1 MPRAL
6 PPNPSLEQ
14 LRRQAKDL
22 LKAARD
28 LNLQALLRIEQYLPN
43 RSGAAMLADA
53 QLVIAREYGFASWPK
68 LKRHIEALAAQPM
81 VALEQASVVPRR
93 ESPYKQR
100 IRQLADRILESAA
113 SGAITQVLEYL
124 VIPGRDILALREQLV
139 ERGDYTRLVDALLA
153 GVDHPQPRTRFLVAQ
168 AMDHFADARCAAPL
182 RALLSDAVP
191 RVRWAALH
199 SLSCEACKLAPIAH
213 GNDLVELVIALALYD
228 PSIRVRRVATYTLGG
243 DCHDPRAVA
252 ALEQLLAHATDATI
266 LRGARWALVQQQRL
280 AIQLELQPC
289 EGYSES

>member
-22 LKAARD
+22 LKASRE

-43 RSGAAMLADA
+43 HSGVAILADT

-68 LKRHIEALAAQPM
+68 LKRHVEALAAQP
-81 VALEQASVVPRR
+81 ALILEQMPVIPRR

-100 IRQLADRILESAA
+100 IRQLAERILESAA
-113 SGAITQVLEYL
+113 SGAIRQVLEYL
-124 VIPGRDILALREQLV
+124 VIPARDGLALRDYLVESGGYTQLV
-139 ERGDYTRLVDALLA
+139 DVLLA
-153 GVDHPQPRTRFLVAQ
+153 NVGHPHPRTRFLVAQ

-182 RALLSDAVP
+182 RAMLSDAVP

-199 SLSCEACKLAPIAH
+199 SLSCEACKLAPIAQ
-213 GNDLVELVIALALYD
+213 NDDLVELVIALALHD
-228 PSIRVRRVATYTLGG
+228 PSMRVRCVATYTLGG
-243 DCHDPRAVA
+243 ECYDPRAVA
-252 ALEQLLAHATDATI
+252 ALEQLLAHATDAAI
-266 LRGARWALVQQQRL
+266 LRGARWALSRQQRL
-280 AIQLELQPC
+280 AA
-289 EGYSES
+289 GTTVTG

>member
-14 LRRQAKDL
+14 LKHQAKDL
-22 LKAARD
+22 LRAARD
-28 LNLQALLRIEQYLPN
+28 LNLQALLRIEQYLPH
-43 RSGAAMLADA
+43 RAAAATLADI

-68 LKRHIEALAAQPM
+68 LKRHIETLVAQPA
-81 VALEQASVVPRR
+81 VALEQASVMLPR

-124 VIPGRDILALREQLV
+124 VIPGRDVLALRDYLV
-139 ERGDYTRLVDALLA
+139 ESGGYTRLVGALLA
-153 GVDHPQPRTRFLVAQ
+153 NVDHPYPRVRFLVAQ

-182 RALLSDAVP
+182 RTMLSDAVP

-199 SLSCEACKLAPIAH
+199 SLSCEACKLAPIAQ
-213 GNDLVELVIALALYD
+213 NDDLVELVIALALHD
-228 PSIRVRRVATYTLGG
+228 PSIRVRRVAAYTLGG
-243 DCHDPRAVA
+243 ECYDPRAVA

-266 LRGARWALVQQQRL
+266 LRSARWALVQQQRL
-280 AIQLELQPC
+280 AA
-289 EGYSES
+289 GTTATG

>member
-14 LRRQAKDL
+14 LKHQAKDL
-22 LKAARD
+22 LRASRD

-43 RSGAAMLADA
+43 RSGVAALADT

-68 LKRHIEALAAQPM
+68 LKRHVEALSAQQ
-81 VALEQASVVPRR
+81 VVTVEQAPVVLHR
-93 ESPYKQR
+93 ESLYKQR

-113 SGAITQVLEYL
+113 SGAIQQVLEYL
-124 VIPGRDILALREQLV
+124 IIPGRDILALRAYLV
-139 ERGDYTRLVDALLA
+139 ERGDYTLLVDALLN
-153 GVDHPQPRTRFLVAQ
+153 GVDHPHPRTRFLVAQ
-168 AMDHFADARCAAPL
+168 AMDHFADTRCAAPL
-182 RALLSDAVP
+182 RAMLNDAVP

-199 SLSCEACKLAPIAH
+199 SLSCEACKLAPIAQ
-213 GNDLVELVIALALYD
+213 NDDLVDLVIALALHD

-266 LRGARWALVQQQRL
+266 LRGARWALSQQQRL
-280 AIQLELQPC
+280 AAGPED
-289 EGYSES
+289 SSV

>member
-14 LRRQAKDL
+14 LKHQAKDL
-22 LKAARD
+22 LRAARD
-28 LNLQALLRIEQYLPN
+28 LDLQALLRIEQYLPN
-43 RSGAAMLADA
+43 RSGVATLADT

-68 LKRHIEALAAQPM
+68 LKRQIETLVAQPAM
-81 VALEQASVVPRR
+81 ALEQASVMLRR

-124 VIPGRDILALREQLV
+124 VIPGRDILALREYLV
-139 ERGDYTRLVDALLA
+139 ESGGYTQLVDALLA
-153 GVDHPQPRTRFLVAQ
+153 NVGHPHSRTRFLVAQ
-168 AMDHFADARCAAPL
+168 AMDHFADVRCAAPL
-182 RALLSDAVP
+182 RAMLGDAVP

-199 SLSCEACKLAPIAH
+199 SLSCEACKLAPIAQ
-213 GNDLVELVIALALYD
+213 NDDLVGLVIALALYD
-228 PSIRVRRVATYTLGG
+228 PSIRVRRVAAYTLGG

-252 ALEQLLAHATDATI
+252 ALELLLARETDQAI

-280 AIQLELQPC
+280 AV
-289 EGYSES
+289 GNDSDRVRG

>member
-22 LKAARD
+22 LKASRD
-28 LNLQALLRIEQYLPN
+28 LDLQALLRIEQYLPN
-43 RSGAAMLADA
+43 RSGVARLADT

-68 LKRHIEALAAQPM
+68 LKQQIEALAAQRA
-81 VALEQASVVPRR
+81 VAAEQPQVVPRR

-113 SGAITQVLEYL
+113 GGAIRQVLEYL
-124 VIPGRDILALREQLV
+124 IIPARDSRALRDYLVASGGYTQLV
-139 ERGDYTRLVDALLA
+139 DVLLA
-153 GVDHPQPRTRFLVAQ
+153 NVDHPHPRTRFLVAQ
-168 AMDHFADARCAAPL
+168 AMDHFADERCAAPL
-182 RALLSDAVP
+182 RAMLSDPVP

-199 SLSCEACKLAPIAH
+199 SLSCEACKLAPIAQ
-213 GNDLVELVIALALYD
+213 NDDLVELVIALALHD
-228 PSIRVRRVATYTLGG
+228 PSIRVRCVATYTLGG

-252 ALEQLLAHATDATI
+252 ALEQLLARATDKSI
-266 LRGARWALVQQQRL
+266 RRGARWALVQQQRL
-280 AIQLELQPC
+280 AARAKD
-289 EGYSES
+289 SSV

>member
-1 MPRAL
+1 MSRAL

-14 LRRQAKDL
+14 LKHQAKDL
-22 LKAARD
+22 LRASRE

-43 RSGAAMLADA
+43 RSGVAALADT

-68 LKRHIEALAAQPM
+68 LKRHVEAQAAHQV
-81 VALEQASVVPRR
+81 VAVEQAPVVLRR

-113 SGAITQVLEYL
+113 DGAIQQVLEYL
-124 VIPGRDILALREQLV
+124 IIPGRDILALRAYLV

-153 GVDHPQPRTRFLVAQ
+153 NVDHPHPRVRFGVAQ

-182 RALLSDAVP
+182 RAMLSDAVP

-199 SLSCEACKLAPIAH
+199 SLSCEACKLAPIAR
-213 GNDLVELVIALALYD
+213 NDDLVELVIALALHD
-228 PSIRVRRVATYTLGG
+228 PSIRVRRVATYNLGG
-243 DCHDPRAVA
+243 DCYDLRAVA
-252 ALEQLLAHATDATI
+252 ALEQLLAHATDAAI
-266 LRGARWALVQQQRL
+266 LRGARWALSKQLQL
-280 AIQLELQPC
+280 AAGMED
-289 EGYSES
+289 SSA

>member
-1 MPRAL
+1 MSRAL

-14 LRRQAKDL
+14 LKHQAKDL
-22 LKAARD
+22 LKSARD

-43 RSGAAMLADA
+43 RSGAASLADT

-68 LKRHIEALAAQPM
+68 LKRYVEMQAAQSV
-81 VALEQASVVPRR
+81 VAVAQASVVSGR

-124 VIPGRDILALREQLV
+124 VIPGRDVLSLREQLV
-139 ERGDYTRLVDALLA
+139 ERGDYTRLVDVLLA
-153 GVDHPQPRTRFLVAQ
+153 NVGHPQPRTRFLVAQ

-199 SLSCEACKLAPIAH
+199 SLSCEACKLAPIAQ
-213 GNDLVELVIALALYD
+213 NDDLVELVIALALHD
-228 PSIRVRRVATYTLGG
+228 PSIRVRRAATYALGG
-243 DCHDPRAVA
+243 ECYDPRAV
-252 ALEQLLAHATDATI
+252 
-266 LRGARWALVQQQRL
+266 
-280 AIQLELQPC
+280 
-289 EGYSES
+289 